1 MLIILLIYFLYRIYI
16 ENFYIEL
23 NLRNS
28 KWLMNCSYSS
38 HKNSIGTHLN
48 RLGES
53 LDAFSPNYE
62 NIIIFEDFNVE
73 IDEDH
78 MKSFCESYGLTN
90 LIKQSTCYKNPT
102 NPTCMDLFLTSVAQY
117 FQNTR
122 VLETGLPVFYL
133 MAMDCHVKEF

>member
-1 MLIILLIYFLYRIYI
+1 M
-16 ENFYIEL
+16 
-23 NLRNS
+23 RNS
-28 KWLMNCSYSS
+28 KQLINRSYNC
-38 HKNSIGTHLN
+38 HKNNIGTHLN

-62 NIIIFEDFNVE
+62 NIIIFGDFNVE

-78 MKSFCESYGLTN
+78 MKSFCKSYGLTN